1 MLIPGVPHSV
11 ETLVTCIS
19 ELGISDTVRVFV
31 VKGKNVKPI
40 ISAMINMPL
49 AEIYNEN

>member
-1 MLIPGVPHSV
+1 MLVPGIIHVA

-31 VKGKNVKPI
+31 VKGKATKPLLT
-40 ISAMINMPL
+40 AVINMPV
-49 AEIYNEN
+49 AEVFMAS